1 MVEKTMENE
10 IAQLQMLEQNLESIE
25 MQKQNFQLQL
35 VESENSLKE
44 IENYEG
50 KPYKIIGPVMIETE
64 KDDLVKDLSEKIE
77 LLKSRSESM
86 EKQEKSFREQFETI
100 QKKLMEEMQKQNP
113 NK

>member
-1 MVEKTMENE
+1 
-10 IAQLQMLEQNLESIE
+10 
-25 MQKQNFQLQL
+25 
-35 VESENSLKE
+35 
-44 IENYEG
+44 
-50 KPYKIIGPVMIETE
+50 MIETE

>member
-1 MVEKTMENE
+1 MVEKSMENE
-10 IAQLQMLEQNLESIE
+10 IAQLQMLEQNLKSIE

-44 IENYEG
+44 IEKYEG

-86 EKQEKSFREQFETI
+86 EKQEKSFRKQFETI